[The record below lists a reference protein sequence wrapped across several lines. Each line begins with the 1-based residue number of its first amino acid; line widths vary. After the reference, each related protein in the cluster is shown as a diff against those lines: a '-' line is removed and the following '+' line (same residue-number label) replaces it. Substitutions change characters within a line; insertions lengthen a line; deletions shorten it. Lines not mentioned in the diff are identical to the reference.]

1 MKRKCERETERR
13 KKEWQQRC
21 ISTEFFL
28 KNNEWGGGLVTVVF
42 AVELISDQL
51 SSSMCARSECECVLC
66 VGQCLVHK
74 DKTQLYESTA
84 ESESE
89 SSDQVR
95 DIPSA
100 GVGHDNQTKGDT
112 SIFLFQ
118 CFLPLPFKRLSGR
131 TFSSLFY
138 AIEYMRHIGNS
149 MIIQTCHWSVLANV
163 CVVSLTLVRG
173 EIWLVSSW

>member
-21 ISTEFFL
+21 ILTEFFL

-51 SSSMCARSECECVLC
+51 SSSMCARSECECVWGSVLC
-66 VGQCLVHK
+66 TKIKLSFTSQQPRPSQSHQIKWETSPPSELVTTIGPK
-74 DKTQLYESTA
+74 
-84 ESESE
+84 
-89 SSDQVR
+89 R
-95 DIPSA
+95 
-100 GVGHDNQTKGDT
+100 NT

>member
-21 ISTEFFL
+21 ILTEFSL
-28 KNNEWGGGLVTVVF
+28 KNNEWGGGLFTVVF

-51 SSSMCARSECECVLC
+51 SSSMCARSECECVWGSVLC
-66 VGQCLVHK
+66 TKIKLSFTSQQPRPSQSHQIKWETSPPSELVTTISPK
-74 DKTQLYESTA
+74 GTLPYFC
-84 ESESE
+84 
-89 SSDQVR
+89 SSVSYHYPLR
-95 DIPSA
+95 DCQ
-100 GVGHDNQTKGDT
+100 GV
-112 SIFLFQ
+112 
-118 CFLPLPFKRLSGR
+118 LS
-131 TFSSLFY
+131 LLLLY

-149 MIIQTCHWSVLANV
+149 LVNRTCLWSVLGNV

>member
-1 MKRKCERETERR
+1 M
-13 KKEWQQRC
+13 
-21 ISTEFFL
+21 TEFFL

-51 SSSMCARSECECVLC
+51 SSSMCARSECES

-84 ESESE
+84 ASESE

-95 DIPSA
+95 DILST
-100 GVGHDNQTKGDT
+100 GVGHDNQTEGDT

-118 CFLPLPFKRLSGR
+118 CYPLRDCQGVLSLL
-131 TFSSLFY
+131 LFY

-149 MIIQTCHWSVLANV
+149 IVIQTCL
-163 CVVSLTLVRG
+163 
-173 EIWLVSSW
+173 

>member
-1 MKRKCERETERR
+1 MHFDR
-13 KKEWQQRC
+13 
-21 ISTEFFL
+21 
-28 KNNEWGGGLVTVVF
+28 VF
-42 AVELISDQL
+42 PQEQWMGWR
-51 SSSMCARSECECVLC
+51 SSHSCLRGRVDIWPIKFQHVCSIWVWVC

-84 ESESE
+84 ASESE

-95 DIPSA
+95 DIPFA
-100 GVGHDNQTKGDT
+100 GVCHDNRTQRNT
-112 SIFLFQ
+112 SIFLFR

-149 MIIQTCHWSVLANV
+149 IVIQTCQWSVLANV